1 MVIITATEKER
12 QNTAALQA
20 YKTRHHKQTTTTTG
34 MAKSTATTSTEAE
47 ATIRK

>member
-12 QNTAALQA
+12 QNTAAIRA
-20 YKTRHHKQTTTTTG
+20 YKTRHHKQTTTTT
-34 MAKSTATTSTEAE
+34 ATTSTEAE